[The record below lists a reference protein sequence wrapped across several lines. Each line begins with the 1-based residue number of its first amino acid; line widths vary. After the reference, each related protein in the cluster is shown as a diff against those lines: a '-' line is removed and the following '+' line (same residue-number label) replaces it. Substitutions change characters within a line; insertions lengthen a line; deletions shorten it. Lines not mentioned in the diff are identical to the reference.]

1 MTVSEQRPLSLDP
14 SDPLAPTL
22 PPSKP
27 GKQGTIPHGRWPWVV
42 GLGVLLGGG
51 LWWFT
56 SSQAELSPPAQGS
69 SQPPPR
75 AVETAPLELGSGQQS
90 RQLLGQVEAR
100 TVAEFPSRA
109 AGVVQQLRIQAGDTV
124 QAGEIIAVLDD
135 IDQRLALARA
145 EAELAQARQALVE
158 LERGTRP
165 EILQQRQAGVRLA
178 QTLEQEALDN
188 LDRTQA
194 LVAEGALSRRVL
206 IEVEAEADSARA
218 RRWEAEAAL
227 AEVIAGPRQEEIAAQ
242 QAVVRAQEI
251 AVEQAQVTLERTQIQ
266 APAAGIVQE
275 RLASVGDFLEVGDP
289 VVSIVDRQTLDVFL
303 EVPEILG
310 AQVVAGLPV
319 TLTTRALPDWQITA
333 PITAVIPTADSISRR
348 QQVRVSLEDPP
359 PGLLPGMAVQAQL
372 TGLETPGWLI
382 SRDALTRRG
391 GAWSVFVVEEN
402 AAQQIPVELAA
413 DMGET
418 VAITSTELQAGQEV
432 VVRGSE
438 VLQTGTSVQ
447 IVN

>member
-14 SDPLAPTL
+14 PEQAPHC
-22 PPSKP
+22 SKP
-27 GKQGTIPHGRWPWVV
+27 GELGAISHPRWPWVV
-42 GLGVLLGGG
+42 GLGLLLSGG
-51 LWWFT
+51 LGWLALRPVDL
-56 SSQAELSPPAQGS
+56 SPSPSDGSSPPA
-69 SQPPPR
+69 R
-75 AVETAPLELGSGQQS
+75 AVETAPLESGSGQQN
-90 RQLLGQVEAR
+90 RQLLGQIEAR
-100 TVAEFPSRA
+100 TVAEFRSRA
-109 AGVVQQLRIQAGDTV
+109 TGVVQQLRVQAGDAV
-124 QAGEIIAVLDD
+124 EAGAIIAVLDD

-178 QTLEQEALDN
+178 QTLEQEALDS
-188 LDRTQA
+188 LARTQA
-194 LVAEGALSRRVL
+194 LVTEGALSRRVL
-206 IEVEAEADSARA
+206 IEAQAGADSSEA
-218 RRWEAEAAL
+218 RRLEAEAAL

-251 AVEQAQVTLERTQIQ
+251 AVEQARVALERTQIQ

-275 RLASVGDFLEVGDP
+275 RWASVGDFLEVGDP

-303 EVPEILG
+303 EVPETLG
-310 AQVVAGLPV
+310 GQVVAGLPV
-319 TLTTRALPDWQITA
+319 TLTTRAIPDWQITA
-333 PITAVIPTADSISRR
+333 PITAVIPTADRVSRR
-348 QQVRVSLEDPP
+348 QQVRVSLADPHP
-359 PGLLPGMAVQAQL
+359 ELLPGMAVQAQL

-391 GAWSVFVVEEN
+391 GSWNIFVVEEDT
-402 AAQQIPVELAA
+402 AQQIPVELAA

-418 VAITSTELQAGQEV
+418 VAITSTALQEGQQV

-447 IVN
+447 IIN